1 MQCAVRG
8 SGPRSQNVLVYN
20 YPVEG
25 AEDPIRRALRVYG
38 VIEDIK
44 FCHRTHMPSVGD
56 GVHIVRMVHH
66 DAILYH
72 MSIGEV
78 NVKIAYAG
86 QQQVCDLCNAP
97 GHITRGCP
105 YPN

>member
-8 SGPRSQNVLVYN
+8 GGPQAQNVLVYN

-25 AEDPIRRALRVYG
+25 AKDPIRRALRVCG
-38 VIEDIK
+38 IIEDIK
-44 FCHRTHMPSVGD
+44 FCHWTHLPSVGD
-56 GVHIVRMVHH
+56 EVRIVRMVRR
-66 DAILYH
+66 DAIVYH
-72 MSIGEV
+72 TSIGEV

-97 GHITRGCP
+97 GHIARGCP
-105 YPN
+105 YHK